1 MPLRAVP
8 WRGGLNNIDF
18 TLYLIADTEN
28 IQKNLIPSV
37 RKAIDGGVTAVQLR
51 GKNLSARE
59 LLRIGE
65 KLRRLTDERSVKL
78 FVNDR
83 IDVAMALDAD
93 GIHLG
98 QGSLPVTSV
107 RKILGGRFIIGV
119 STHNLTEAR
128 EAEAG
133 GADFITFGPVFETPS
148 KLAFGPPVGLRKLA
162 NATREL
168 RIPVFAI
175 GGIKIKDV
183 KRVMEN
189 GARGVA
195 VISAILDS
203 ESVHA
208 AAVDMLAELRLRGS
222 GI

>member
-1 MPLRAVP
+1 M
-8 WRGGLNNIDF
+8 NNIDF

-51 GKNLSARE
+51 GKNLSAKE
-59 LLRIGE
+59 LLKIGE

-83 IDVAMALDAD
+83 IDIAMALDAD

-98 QGSLPVTSV
+98 QGSLPVTSA
-107 RKILGGRFIIGV
+107 RKILEGRFMIGV

-168 RIPVFAI
+168 KIPVFAI

-183 KRVMEN
+183 KRVVEN
-189 GARGVA
+189 GARGIA
-195 VISAILDS
+195 VISAILGS
-203 ESVHA
+203 RSVHA
-208 AAVDMLAELRLRGS
+208 AAVGMLEELRLRGS
-222 GI
+222 WI

>member
-65 KLRRLTDERSVKL
+65 KLRRLTD
-78 FVNDR
+78 
-83 IDVAMALDAD
+83 
-93 GIHLG
+93 
-98 QGSLPVTSV
+98 VTSV
-107 RKILGGRFIIGV
+107 RKISGGRFIIGV
-119 STHNLTEAR
+119 STHNLIEAR

-183 KRVMEN
+183 KRVVEN
-189 GARGVA
+189 GARGIA
-195 VISAILDS
+195 VISAILGS
-203 ESVHA
+203 RSVHA
-208 AAVDMLAELRLRGS
+208 AAVT
-222 GI
+222 

>member
-1 MPLRAVP
+1 M
-8 WRGGLNNIDF
+8 NSIDF
-18 TLYLIADTEN
+18 NLYLIADTGN
-28 IQKNLIPSV
+28 IQENLIPSV
-37 RKAIDGGVTAVQLR
+37 RKAIDGGVKAVQLR

-83 IDVAMALDAD
+83 IDVAMTLDAD

-98 QGSLPVTSV
+98 QTSLPVTIV
-107 RKILGGRFIIGV
+107 RKISGGRFMIGV
-119 STHNLTEAR
+119 STHNLREAR

-133 GADFITFGPVFETPS
+133 GADFITFGPVFETSS

-162 NATREL
+162 NVTREIK
-168 RIPVFAI
+168 IPVFAI
-175 GGIKIKDV
+175 GGIKIEDV
-183 KRVMEN
+183 KRVVEN
-189 GARGVA
+189 GGRGVA
-195 VISAILDS
+195 VISAILCS

-208 AAVDMLAELRLRGS
+208 AAAGMVEELRLVGS

>member
-1 MPLRAVP
+1 M
-8 WRGGLNNIDF
+8 NNIDF

-51 GKNLSARE
+51 GKNLSAKE
-59 LLRIGE
+59 LLKIGE
-65 KLRRLTDERSVKL
+65 KLRRLTDERSVKW

-83 IDVAMALDAD
+83 IAIAMALDAD

-98 QGSLPVTSV
+98 QGSLPVTSA
-107 RKILGGRFIIGV
+107 RKILEGRFMIGV

-168 RIPVFAI
+168 KIPVFAI

-183 KRVMEN
+183 KRVVEN
-189 GARGVA
+189 GARGIA
-195 VISAILDS
+195 VISAILGS
-203 ESVHA
+203 RSVHA
-208 AAVDMLAELRLRGS
+208 AAVGMLEELRLRGS
-222 GI
+222 WI

>member
-1 MPLRAVP
+1 M
-8 WRGGLNNIDF
+8 NNVDF
-18 TLYLIADTEN
+18 TLYLIADTGN

-37 RKAIDGGVTAVQLR
+37 RKAIDGGVKAVQLR
-51 GKNLSARE
+51 GKTLSARE

-65 KLRRLTDERSVKL
+65 KLRRLTEERSVKL

-83 IDVAMALDAD
+83 IDVAMTLDAD

-98 QGSLPVTSV
+98 QTSLPVTLV
-107 RKILGGRFIIGV
+107 RKISGGRFMIGV
-119 STHNLTEAR
+119 STHNLREAR

-133 GADFITFGPVFETPS
+133 GADFITFGPVFETSS

-162 NATREL
+162 NVTREIK
-168 RIPVFAI
+168 IPVFAI
-175 GGIKIKDV
+175 GGIKLKDV
-183 KRVMEN
+183 KRVVEN

-195 VISAILDS
+195 VISAILGS
-203 ESVHA
+203 GSVQA
-208 AAVDMLAELRLRGS
+208 AAAGMVEELTLVGS

>member
-1 MPLRAVP
+1 M
-8 WRGGLNNIDF
+8 NNIDF
-18 TLYLIADTEN
+18 TLYLIADTGN

-37 RKAIDGGVTAVQLR
+37 RKAIDGGVKAVQLR

-65 KLRRLTDERSVKL
+65 KLRRLTEERSVKL

-83 IDVAMALDAD
+83 IDVAMTLDAD

-98 QGSLPVTSV
+98 QTSLPVTLV
-107 RKILGGRFIIGV
+107 RKISGGRFMIGV
-119 STHNLTEAR
+119 STHNLREAR

-133 GADFITFGPVFETPS
+133 GADFITFGPVFETSS

-162 NATREL
+162 NVTREIK
-168 RIPVFAI
+168 IPVFAI
-175 GGIKIKDV
+175 GGIKIGDV
-183 KRVMEN
+183 KRVVES
-189 GARGVA
+189 GGRGVA
-195 VISAILDS
+195 VISAILCS
-203 ESVHA
+203 GSVNA
-208 AAVDMLAELRLRGS
+208 AAAGMVEELRLMGS

>member
-1 MPLRAVP
+1 M
-8 WRGGLNNIDF
+8 NNIDF
-18 TLYLIADTEN
+18 TLYLIADTGN

-37 RKAIDGGVTAVQLR
+37 RKAMDGGVKAVQLR

-59 LLRIGE
+59 LFRIGE
-65 KLRRLTDERSVKL
+65 KLRRLTEERSVKL

-83 IDVAMALDAD
+83 IDVAMTLDAD

-98 QGSLPVTSV
+98 QTSLPVALV
-107 RKILGGRFIIGV
+107 RKISGGRFMIGV
-119 STHNLTEAR
+119 STHNLREAR

-133 GADFITFGPVFETPS
+133 GADFITFGPVFETSS

-162 NATREL
+162 NVTREIK
-168 RIPVFAI
+168 IPVFAI

-183 KRVMEN
+183 KRVVEN

-195 VISAILDS
+195 VISAILCS
-203 ESVHA
+203 GSVHA
-208 AAVDMLAELRLRGS
+208 AAAGVVEELRLVGS

>member
-1 MPLRAVP
+1 
-8 WRGGLNNIDF
+8 LNNIDF

-28 IQKNLIPSV
+28 IQENLIPSV

-59 LLRIGE
+59 FLRIGE

-83 IDVAMALDAD
+83 IDVAMILDAD

-98 QGSLPVTSV
+98 QASLPVTLV
-107 RKILGGRFIIGV
+107 RKISGGRFMIGV

-133 GADFITFGPVFETPS
+133 GADFITFGPVFETPG

-162 NATREL
+162 NATREIK
-168 RIPVFAI
+168 IPVFAI
-175 GGIKIKDV
+175 GGITIKDV
-183 KRVMEN
+183 KRVVEN
-189 GARGVA
+189 GGRGVA
-195 VISAILDS
+195 VISAILGS

-208 AAVDMLAELRLRGS
+208 AAAGMVEELRLRGS

>member
-1 MPLRAVP
+1 M
-8 WRGGLNNIDF
+8 NNIDF

-28 IQKNLIPSV
+28 IQENLIPSV

-59 LLRIGE
+59 FLRIGE

-83 IDVAMALDAD
+83 IDVAMTLDAD

-98 QGSLPVTSV
+98 QTSLPVTIV
-107 RKILGGRFIIGV
+107 RKISGGRFMIGV
-119 STHNLTEAR
+119 STHNLREAR

-133 GADFITFGPVFETPS
+133 GADFITFGPVFETSS

-162 NATREL
+162 NVTREIK
-168 RIPVFAI
+168 IPVFAI
-175 GGIKIKDV
+175 GGIKIEDV
-183 KRVMEN
+183 KRVVEN
-189 GARGVA
+189 GGRGVA
-195 VISAILDS
+195 VISAILCS

-208 AAVDMLAELRLRGS
+208 AAAGMVEELRLAGS

>member
-1 MPLRAVP
+1 M
-8 WRGGLNNIDF
+8 NNIDF
-18 TLYLIADTEN
+18 TLYLIADTGN

-37 RKAIDGGVTAVQLR
+37 RKAIDGGVKAVQLR

-83 IDVAMALDAD
+83 IDVAMTLDAD

-98 QGSLPVTSV
+98 QTSLPVTIV
-107 RKILGGRFIIGV
+107 RKISGGRFMIGV
-119 STHNLTEAR
+119 STHNLREAR

-133 GADFITFGPVFETPS
+133 GADFITFGPVFETSS
-148 KLAFGPPVGLRKLA
+148 KLAFGPPVGLRRLA
-162 NATREL
+162 NITREIK
-168 RIPVFAI
+168 IPVFAI
-175 GGIKIKDV
+175 GGIKIEDV
-183 KRVMEN
+183 KRVVEN
-189 GARGVA
+189 GGRGVA
-195 VISAILDS
+195 VISAILCS

-208 AAVDMLAELRLRGS
+208 AAAGMVEELRLLGS